1 MKQAKKI
8 QKIPSFLQS
17 ALWSYDLS
25 KMDPKDKSD
34 KRIII
39 EQVLNYGTWEQ
50 VKWVIKNYT
59 WEEIEEIVENPSR
72 GIWMDKSLYYWTRF
86 FKIKLSPERYDAS
99 IMRLDPIFKKNALR
113 NS

>member
-1 MKQAKKI
+1 MKESKKT

-25 KMDPKDKSD
+25 KMEVKDKSD

-50 VKWVIKNYT
+50 VKWVTKNYSRK
-59 WEEIEEIVENPSR
+59 EIKDIVKSPSR
-72 GIWMDKSLYYWTRF
+72 GIWMDDALNYWLTLLNMKMPRPKRERALFSLDPK
-86 FKIKLSPERYDAS
+86 FKI
-99 IMRLDPIFKKNALR
+99 
-113 NS
+113 